1 MLKVQLSKFLCVSLL
16 TSTCLV
22 QAKSLKDMVSNINT
36 NNTQLKSI
44 KYNNKA
50 SLKSINKTES
60 LYKPTIDLDI
70 VGERKQVKIKPDN
83 NPINTVNHTGYN
95 AKIKLEQLLWDGG
108 LSSSKI
114 SESKYSH
121 QLNLLNNK
129 VKSDEM
135 LLEGITTYFEVL
147 KYTRRVE
154 LANENV
160 TKNKEHLKIA
170 MENEKLTNEALET
183 YQAKAK
189 LHLANKIR
197 LDEIEGLD
205 IAKNKYKRITNMNAT
220 NLSMPSINNKLV
232 PDTLESFIKIVLN
245 YNNDIKAQNQNILK
259 QDALVAQ
266 KSSSLKPSIK
276 FNLSVD
282 HDDDL
287 LVKDTVQDN
296 YSAKVILKY
305 NLYNGE
311 AGTTSSKIEKIYLKE
326 EKAKL
331 ETTVNSIIEKASSEY
346 STYTNSTKRINEL
359 KNYVSENNN
368 IFVIYQSQFEGGTKT
383 FSDILDAWTDVYNAK
398 KMLGDEYI
406 IMNES
411 YFNLLKISSQLNK
424 I

>member
-16 TSTCLV
+16 TSSCLV
-22 QAKSLKDMVSNINT
+22 QAGSLKDTVSSINT
-36 NNTQLKSI
+36 NNSQLKSI
-44 KYNNKA
+44 KYNNEA
-50 SLKSINKTES
+50 SLKSINKTEAI
-60 LYKPTIDLDI
+60 YKPIIDLDI
-70 VGERKQVKIKPDN
+70 VGERKKTKTKLDN
-83 NPINTVNHTGYN
+83 NPTNTVNQTGYN
-95 AKIKLEQLLWDGG
+95 ARIKLEQLIWDGG

-129 VKSDEM
+129 VKSNEM

-147 KYTRRVE
+147 KYTKRVE

-160 TKNKEHLKIA
+160 TKNTEHLNLAK
-170 MENEKLTNEALET
+170 ENEKLTNEALET

-189 LHLANKIR
+189 LHLAKKIR
-197 LDEIEGLD
+197 LDEIEGLT
-205 IAKNKYKRITNMNAT
+205 IAKNKYTKITNAKAT
-220 NLSMPSINNKLV
+220 DLSMPNINTKLI
-232 PDTLESFIKIVLN
+232 PDTLEGFIKIVLTN
-245 YNNDIKAQNQNILK
+245 NNDIKAQKQSILK

-276 FNLSVD
+276 LNLSAD

-287 LVKDTVQDN
+287 LSKDTTQDN
-296 YSAKVILKY
+296 YSAKLILKY

-311 AGTTSSKIEKIYLKE
+311 AGNTASKIEKIYLKE
-326 EKAKL
+326 EKVKL
-331 ETTVNSIIEKASSEY
+331 ETTVNSIIEKASSKY
-346 STYTNSTKRINEL
+346 STYTNSKKRIEEL

-368 IFVIYQSQFEGGTKT
+368 IFVIYQTQFEGGTKT

-406 IMNES
+406 IMNEA
-411 YFNLLKISSQLNK
+411 YFNLLKVSSQLNK